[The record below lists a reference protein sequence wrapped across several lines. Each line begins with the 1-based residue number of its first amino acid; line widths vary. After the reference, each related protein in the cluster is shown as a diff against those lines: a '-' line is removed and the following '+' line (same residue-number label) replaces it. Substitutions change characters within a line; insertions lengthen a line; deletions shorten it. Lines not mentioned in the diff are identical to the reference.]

1 MDSGGFFGTGPSCWV
16 TPAYAMIITL
26 VGVGEGVA
34 GMVEAVVVE
43 LDERVRECLIRTAVS
58 LKAQVRAVLR
68 ARIVLAAGEGL
79 SNGAIARDLA
89 VSVNTVRKWRGRF
102 AALGRDGL
110 KDAARSG
117 RPKAYGPQVTVAI
130 VAAATSVPPHPEAT
144 WSHRTIAAQVAGTV
158 FATISA
164 SQVGRILADLDL
176 KPHRVRGWLTR
187 RDTPDF
193 WDRVADVC
201 DLYRDP
207 PEGAVVLSIDEKTAI
222 AARARRHPGRPVR
235 PGEPAREEFE
245 YRRHGTASL
254 VAALDVRTG
263 EVLTEIIARNDAATF
278 TAFLDQLDTVIAPDQ
293 DIHVVLDNGSSH
305 TAKHTKAW
313 LADHPRW
320 HVHWTPPHA
329 SWLNQIELF
338 FSVLTRR
345 VLRHGDFSSRDDLID
360 KLESYVIGRNETAKP
375 FRWTYDGSPLKT
387 A

>member
-1 MDSGGFFGTGPSCWV
+1 
-16 TPAYAMIITL
+16 MIITL
-26 VGVGEGVA
+26 VGAGEGVA

-43 LDERVRECLIRTAVS
+43 LDERVRERLIRTAVS

-68 ARIVLAAGEGL
+68 ARIVLAAAEGL

-130 VAAATSVPPHPEAT
+130 VAAATSAPPHPEAT
-144 WSHRTIAAQVAGTV
+144 WSHRTIAAQVAGTA

-222 AARARRHPGRPVR
+222 AARARRHPGRPAG

-278 TAFLDQLDTVIAPDQ
+278 TAFLDQLDTAIVPGQ

-375 FRWTYDGSPLKT
+375 YRWTYDGSPLKT